1 MNEEANTK
9 LRRLIVDDIPSALEL
24 STQAG
29 WNQRAED
36 WRMLIDLAPESCLA
50 IEMDG
55 ELAATTALLCY
66 GTRLAWLGMV
76 LTKIKFR
83 GQGLARRLLSEAL
96 KLADQ
101 MNVETVK
108 LDATDQGKP
117 LYEKLGFRSEQPV
130 ERWVRAGQGNMLAF
144 DVQSNSLSREQ
155 LNTDK
160 EAFGAERAQF
170 LQKLAKRNAPLVA
183 GNSYLLARSGSRTA
197 YLGPCVSADAEVAR
211 SLIEGCVQ
219 KTTAALSWDLL
230 KQNREAE
237 VIANDLGFTPQRCLT
252 RMVRGKDLHGRE
264 DSIYALGGFE
274 FG

>member
-1 MNEEANTK
+1 MSEVANTK
-9 LRRLIVDDIPSALEL
+9 LRRLRIDDIPSALQL

-29 WNQRAED
+29 WNQTADD

-50 IEMDG
+50 SEMDG
-55 ELAATTALLCY
+55 ELAATTTLLCY

-101 MNVETVK
+101 MNIETVK
-108 LDATDQGKP
+108 LDATEQGRP
-117 LYEKLGFRSEQPV
+117 LYEKLGFRFEQPV
-130 ERWVRAGQGNMLAF
+130 ERWVRPGQGSTLAF
-144 DVQSNSLSREQ
+144 DTQPNPFSREQ
-155 LNTDK
+155 LNTDE
-160 EAFGAERAQF
+160 EAFGAERAHF
-170 LQKLAKRNAPLVA
+170 LQKLARRNPSLVA
-183 GNSYLLARSGSRTA
+183 GKSYLLTRSGSRTA

-219 KTTAALSWDLL
+219 NTTAAISWDLL
-230 KQNREAE
+230 KQNRNAE
-237 VIANDLGFTPQRCLT
+237 VIAKDIGFTPQRCLT
-252 RMVRGKDLHGRE
+252 RMVRGRDLRGRE
-264 DSIYALGGFE
+264 ESIYALGGFE